1 MPQVQRSNVI
11 RPFVLT
17 DRPDYVLGLAAEG
30 DNAQRVVRLHEAWV
44 EQLRKCARDTQEPVV
59 TAVLNFQQ
67 NDPLSMMSI
76 GASFDH
82 TGTIAFRV
90 NGVYP
95 HELPATQAFWAAE
108 NDPDGK
114 DAPTMQCIVCGEAR
128 PALARLQ
135 AKVKGIP
142 GGQTAGTSIISAN
155 SEAFESY
162 GLRESFIAP
171 TCAAC
176 GEQFTKGLN
185 NLLASEH
192 NCIRMAGSAFVFWT
206 READRE
212 DEQFFSLL
220 TQPRA
225 DQVHLLLQRALTG
238 GTQPQIDSGR
248 FFGCSLSGSG
258 GRAVVRD
265 WIDTT
270 VGQVKDKLA
279 EWFGRQTVVDPYGQ
293 TMPPLGIYAL
303 AAATV
308 GTPARNSPPPT
319 PRALLRAALTGAP
332 VPMNLLYAA
341 VRRCQAERQVTRQ
354 RAAFIKLTLTFTNP
368 ITLRRTI

>member
-1 MPQVQRSNVI
+1 M
-11 RPFVLT
+11 
-17 DRPDYVLGLAAEG
+17 
-30 DNAQRVVRLHEAWV
+30 
-44 EQLRKCARDTQEPVV
+44 
-59 TAVLNFQQ
+59 
-67 NDPLSMMSI
+67 
-76 GASFDH
+76 
-82 TGTIAFRV
+82 
-90 NGVYP
+90 
-95 HELPATQAFWAAE
+95 
-108 NDPDGK
+108 
-114 DAPTMQCIVCGEAR
+114 
-128 PALARLQ
+128 Q
-135 AKVKGIP
+135 AKVKSIP

-176 GEQFTKGLN
+176 GEQFTKGLH

-279 EWFGRQTVVDPYGQ
+279 EWFGRQTVVGPYGQ

-308 GTPARNSPPPT
+308 RDARKELAPPT

-341 VRRCQAERQVTRQ
+341 VRRCQAERQGHPPACGLHQTYLD
-354 RAAFIKLTLTFTNP
+354 IH
-368 ITLRRTI
+368 